1 MGLSSPVASRVNGD
15 SVVVTMVVVVVANL
29 FVHVVN
35 DEGGREGGAYLCN
48 AVLMVVVV
56 FVVLLSLTFN
66 AAATLFFLAR
76 SPCLPACLAPLARS
90 PCLALLGG
98 SGWLL
103 PVGSNGVK
111 PRKESAA
118 IFPVRVPATH
128 GLFCCVNFEFE
139 FAPKKKCKLA
149 DFERAP

>member
-1 MGLSSPVASRVNGD
+1 MQCRPDGCCC
-15 SVVVTMVVVVVANL
+15 
-29 FVHVVN
+29 
-35 DEGGREGGAYLCN
+35 LCR
-48 AVLMVVVV
+48 LVV
-56 FVVLLSLTFN
+56 FDFQRRSHT
-66 AAATLFFLAR
+66 FFLAR